1 MTLIKSINLA
11 KEEKT
16 NQRQPYFNHRDRI
29 NHMWLWKKSRPKKKG
44 ERQRENELLLS
55 LIFSKKKSWEW
66 SGSFTVQEPPAHLIS
81 SFFIIFLVSIL
92 TFFLQFILIFFLK
105 IILVSSIIT
114 KSIESSQDKSQLS

>member
-66 SGSFTVQEPPAHLIS
+66 IGSFTVQEPPCPPNFFLFYNFFSFNFNIFS
-81 SFFIIFLVSIL
+81 SIHTHIFLKSHPG
-92 TFFLQFILIFFLK
+92 F
-105 IILVSSIIT
+105 SIIT
-114 KSIESSQDKSQLS
+114 KSIESRQDKSQLS